1 MNKVSVFLVE
11 DEVVIRTG
19 IEKSIKWEENGFIFA
34 GQASDGEIALPL
46 ILKNKPDILI
56 TDVKMPFMNGLE
68 LSRIVK
74 KELPETKIIILSG
87 YNDFEYAKEAINI
100 SVTEYLLKPISAAKL
115 LNTLNEVK
123 NTILAERGEK
133 ELIRKYQEEMEENIE
148 SAKMKF
154 YRQILFG
161 EVSTAEAIE
170 NGKRFNLS
178 LGAGMYAILL
188 FKILP
193 AADNDNPME
202 NSFEVEDNIEEVLKN
217 QDDIYMIQAGVEGW
231 TFLIMGDNEEGLD
244 NKIKEFSNMLHG
256 AMSNYPKLEYFGG
269 IGRKVVR
276 VRELKKSYRDADK
289 AFIGR
294 FTMKSNKI
302 ISLEELENNNENQ
315 NMDNSGFANVEHSR
329 ELIEKFLYNGTVNE
343 LDSFTEL
350 YMEEFSKDAFK
361 TELMRQYLIMDI
373 YITIMSFCE
382 KTGISNKE
390 FASEAEKIHN
400 KMQRQQSVREL
411 QANLRELLDK
421 SIGVRD
427 SVSARKYS
435 DIIKTAQDMIMQN
448 YMQEDISLNSVAEIV
463 DMSPS
468 YFSSVFSKEVGKTF
482 VEYLTEIRMD
492 KAKELLMC
500 TSMKT
505 SDIGH
510 RVGYKDSHYFSFI
523 FKKKQGCSPK
533 EYRARKRAE

>member
-1 MNKVSVFLVE
+1 
-11 DEVVIRTG
+11 
-19 IEKSIKWEENGFIFA
+19 
-34 GQASDGEIALPL
+34 
-46 ILKNKPDILI
+46 
-56 TDVKMPFMNGLE
+56 
-68 LSRIVK
+68 
-74 KELPETKIIILSG
+74 
-87 YNDFEYAKEAINI
+87 
-100 SVTEYLLKPISAAKL
+100 
-115 LNTLNEVK
+115 
-123 NTILAERGEK
+123 
-133 ELIRKYQEEMEENIE
+133 
-148 SAKMKF
+148 
-154 YRQILFG
+154 
-161 EVSTAEAIE
+161 
-170 NGKRFNLS
+170 
-178 LGAGMYAILL
+178 
-188 FKILP
+188 
-193 AADNDNPME
+193 
-202 NSFEVEDNIEEVLKN
+202 
-217 QDDIYMIQAGVEGW
+217 
-231 TFLIMGDNEEGLD
+231 
-244 NKIKEFSNMLHG
+244 
-256 AMSNYPKLEYFGG
+256 
-269 IGRKVVR
+269 
-276 VRELKKSYRDADK
+276 
-289 AFIGR
+289 
-294 FTMKSNKI
+294 
-302 ISLEELENNNENQ
+302 
-315 NMDNSGFANVEHSR
+315 
-329 ELIEKFLYNGTVNE
+329 
-343 LDSFTEL
+343 
-350 YMEEFSKDAFK
+350 MEEFSKDAFK

-510 RVGYKDSHYFSFI
+510 KVGYKDSHYFSFI

>member
-231 TFLIMGDNEEGLD
+231 TFLIMGDNEEDLD
-244 NKIKEFSNMLHG
+244 KKIKEFSNMLHG

-294 FTMKSNKI
+294 FAMKSNKI

-510 RVGYKDSHYFSFI
+510 KVGYKDSHYFSFI

>member
-123 NTILAERGEK
+123 NTILAER
-133 ELIRKYQEEMEENIE
+133 
-148 SAKMKF
+148 
-154 YRQILFG
+154 QILFG

-231 TFLIMGDNEEGLD
+231 TFLIMGDNEEDLD

-294 FTMKSNKI
+294 FAMKSNKI